1 MTGGEDRRRRIS
13 DLIGDDPAPKRKG
26 GRPRKDGL
34 PPGSVPPKPK
44 RPVGRPPKDPGAAPR
59 PKKPVVPA
67 PLSVKKPV
75 EVAPP
80 LPDRSDDE
88 AQNLTSKDVSAMLL
102 YGVSVQQLARL
113 FRLTRPGVEKKLRN
127 ARPIDLG
134 SHGNPLYDLADA
146 AGYLIE
152 PKIDIEEYLSMIK
165 PERLPD
171 HLRETF
177 WNAKLKRQRY
187 EEKAGDLWRTAKVM
201 EVVGELLLD
210 IGNKLNLIPDRIE
223 RMTGLNPEQYRLV
236 RSAVDAVREEVF
248 DEAKRLSRG
257 EHVTNQLGEE
267 DEE

>member
-1 MTGGEDRRRRIS
+1 MRSSEGADRRRRSIV
-13 DLIGDDPAPKRKG
+13 DLIGEEPVPPKNKG

-44 RPVGRPPKDPGAAPR
+44 RPVGRPRKDSAAKAAPK
-59 PKKPVVPA
+59 PKPVPKLA
-67 PLSVKKPV
+67 ASGPGS
-75 EVAPP
+75 E
-80 LPDRSDDE
+80 SE
-88 AQNLTSKDVSAMLL
+88 EIENETLTSKDVSSMLL

-113 FRLTRPGVEKKLRN
+113 FRMTRPGVEKKLRN

-134 SHGNPLYDLADA
+134 SHGNPLYDLAEA

-152 PKIDIEEYLSMIK
+152 PKIDVEEYLSTVK

-187 EEKAGDLWRTAKVM
+187 EENAGDLWRTKRVM

-210 IGNKLNLIPDRIE
+210 FSGKLALIPDLVE
-223 RMTGLNPEQYRLV
+223 RQTGFTPEQYRLV
-236 RSAVDAVREEVF
+236 RSIVDSVREDMVDDAE
-248 DEAKRLSRG
+248 RLKRG
-257 EHVTNQLGEE
+257 EEVSNQLGERE
-267 DEE
+267 DDE